1 MTRIFAVLLFTFVLS
16 SASDEDL
23 IDYYEHLITE
33 GIEKSS
39 RYQFPKDARD
49 FLPKNAK
56 PKDFGTYDFVV
67 VGAGSAGA
75 VLANRLS
82 EVGCWRILLLEAGK
96 EGNDFTEI
104 PGMITYAIRSEN
116 NWGYNSTPQAT
127 CCQMLN
133 GSCPYPRGKSLG
145 GTTTI
150 NCLGYARGHKID
162 YDNWASFGNPEWSYE
177 KVLPFFIKSEKS
189 QIDGEPQYHGHDGY
203 LNVNYPSPPSIKM
216 DAIFDGF
223 KEIGLP
229 MVDLNANHQNGAS
242 YNKLNTLNG
251 RRLSTEKKLLDP
263 IRSRPNLMILTESFV
278 EKNHQGSDRIGW
290 RDRISRILMHS
301 GIGPKNHL
309 RSLNIRVMKNLRV
322 GYNMHD
328 HPVVYSII
336 FQTRISDPQFTF
348 RESIRQY
355 LNGTGLLTIPL
366 NPQALAMFQLNPDND
381 TVPDFQIEVVPHV
394 IIDGFIGVDPELVTQ
409 LMSLNI
415 SLSNFAL
422 ILLHPKTRGRVYLK
436 SNNPYVYPLIDSKC
450 FCDENNEDVEKM
462 YQGIL
467 KVLELFETEA
477 LKGIGAQLLP
487 VPQCLVHGF
496 NNRDYWMCTIRQAG
510 MNAYHAGG
518 TCSMGPDTR
527 NGAVVDGYAR
537 VHGIKRLRVADTSI
551 MPLTISGQMSAPA
564 MMIGDRVADLIK
576 RNYNNDI
583 N

>member
-104 PGMITYAIRSEN
+104 PGMVTYAIRSEN

-162 YDNWASFGNPEWSYE
+162 YDNWASLGNPEWSYE

-251 RRLSTEKKLLDP
+251 RRLSTEKAFLDP

-278 EKNHQGSDRIGW
+278 EKVFINSYTKTATGVLFSHKNTRYVVRITKEVIVSAGVIGSP
-290 RDRISRILMHS
+290 RILMHS

-355 LNGTGLLTIPL
+355 LNG
-366 NPQALAMFQLNPDND
+366 
-381 TVPDFQIEVVPHV
+381 
-394 IIDGFIGVDPELVTQ
+394 VDPELVTQ

-462 YQGIL
+462 YRGIL

-527 NGAVVDGYAR
+527 KGAVVDGYAR

-576 RNYNNDI
+576 RNYL
-583 N
+583 